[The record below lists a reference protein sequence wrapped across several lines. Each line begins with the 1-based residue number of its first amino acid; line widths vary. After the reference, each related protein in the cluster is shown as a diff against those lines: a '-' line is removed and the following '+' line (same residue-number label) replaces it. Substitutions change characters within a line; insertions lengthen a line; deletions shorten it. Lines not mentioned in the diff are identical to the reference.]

1 MRMLEGPTENVVPLD
16 LKHAGEGMTM
26 KERLFFLKTLLAALK
41 AAAFQMPCLAA
52 DCGQLQA
59 HLML

>member
-1 MRMLEGPTENVVPLD
+1 MLEAPTENVVPLD
-16 LKHAGEGMTM
+16 LKHAGEWMTSQ
-26 KERLFFLKTLLAALK
+26 EILLFLKTLLAALK

-59 HLML
+59 HPMQ